1 VLLDCLLPNLLTL
14 LQPTLELCY
23 LLLAGN
29 QFVPELLLLLLVR
42 QLTLCLALL
51 PETLSLES
59 CTTSTGLCFTS
70 RDGAAVRVRLPT
82 RVGGLA
88 RWFSSGTTLSVAL
101 RVVDCRDS
109 GTAPRGTSSG
119 VVRSSGAICDCRRVR
134 GCQAG
139 SGVHAG
145 GIGSKAQ
152 ANPVK
157 LAYVGPAR

>member
-1 VLLDCLLPNLLTL
+1 L

-51 PETLSLES
+51 PETLSL
-59 CTTSTGLCFTS
+59 GQHDFD
-70 RDGAAVRVRLPT
+70 RAVLHFERRCCRTRVRLPT

-101 RVVDCRDS
+101 
-109 GTAPRGTSSG
+109 
-119 VVRSSGAICDCRRVR
+119 
-134 GCQAG
+134 
-139 SGVHAG
+139 HA
-145 GIGSKAQ
+145 
-152 ANPVK
+152 
-157 LAYVGPAR
+157 